1 MLRGLI
7 LLLMG
12 GAAIVIALPF
22 VMTSRALDQRGI
34 TIPGR
39 VYHKSET
46 VRVHYSNWDPLRE
59 VTIEYTIPEI
69 NSVSFFNIKPDEQ
82 HYDAFHAGQPVE
94 VRYLLHRDVPDL
106 PLTPFL
112 WSIRVL
118 PTVRLKTGPDGGGIN
133 HAFTPDVILGVKILG
148 GLAVLFVLWRITRW
162 KPLAWAAGIGIAA
175 GAGLLLLQGFPRP
188 TPAPAVSVRRGVGQ
202 VASIQRIDKLFNGSR
217 SRGIVAEQ
225 PIDVLAVQFV
235 PDGRTEPVVAVDLID
250 RGSVA
255 GLKQGSPV
263 PVRYEAAS
271 PRTAWIEG
279 ATRTFPQRNLHG
291 GVTELALSLGLMVAV
306 LLVVHWIGQK
316 FKRLVTVRRP

>member
-12 GAAIVIALPF
+12 GAVIVVALPF
-22 VMTSRALDQRGI
+22 VMTSRALDERGI

-82 HYDAFHAGQPVE
+82 HYDAFHTGQAVN

-106 PLTPFL
+106 PLASLL
-112 WSIRVL
+112 WGIHAL
-118 PTVRLKTGPDGGGIN
+118 TTVRLATAPETGSLN
-133 HAFTPDVILGVKILG
+133 QFFTPGAIFGVKILG
-148 GLAVLFVLWRITRW
+148 GLAALLVTWRITRW
-162 KPLAWAAGIGIAA
+162 KPLAWAGGIGIAA
-175 GAGLLLLQGFPRP
+175 AIGLLLLQGFPRP
-188 TPAPAVSVRRGVGQ
+188 MPAPTVSVRRGVGQ

-217 SRGIVAEQ
+217 SRGVIAEQ
-225 PIDVLAVQFV
+225 PVDVLAVQFV

-250 RGSVA
+250 RGSLP
-255 GLKQGSPV
+255 GLKEGSAV

-271 PRTAWIEG
+271 PRTAWVEG

-291 GVTELALSLGLMVAV
+291 AVTDMVVYLGLMAAV
-306 LLVVHWIGQK
+306 LLLVNRIGQK
-316 FKRLVTVRRP
+316 FKRLVAPQRP